1 MGVLQEQ
8 LQESLL
14 PLYQS
19 YKTLGCGAQIAVG
32 VVAFVTLSIALNVVK
47 QILFKNPNR
56 PPVVFHL
63 IPFIGSTVTYG
74 MDPIKFFDDCRKKYG
89 DCFTFILL
97 GTPTTV
103 YLGPNGN
110 DFILNGK
117 LRDVNAEEIY
127 TPLTT
132 PVFGK
137 DVVYDCPNS
146 KLMEQKK
153 FMKVALTTEA
163 FRSYVPIISNEV
175 QSYFKKSP
183 AFKGNSGTVSI
194 APKMAEITIFT
205 ASHCLQG
212 KEIRDGFDESLASLY
227 HDLDM
232 GFQPLNF
239 VLSWFPF
246 PWNKARDHAQRTIA
260 KIYMDVIAK
269 RRAEG
274 RTEGLDI
281 MSRLMNDTYKNGVKV
296 PDHEIAHMMIALL
309 MAGQHSS
316 SSTSSWIMLRLAQ
329 NPHIIE
335 ELYQEQIAALGA
347 DLPPLQYED
356 LAKLKLNQALVKETL
371 RLHAPI
377 HSILR
382 KVKADMPVPGTRMV
396 VPVGHNLLCA
406 PGVSAS
412 DPSFF
417 PQPDMWDPHRWEY
430 DSPNAPTIVRNDG
443 AAGDDEQVDY
453 GYGMVSKGGKSPYL
467 PFGAGRHRC
476 IGEQFANLQLQAI
489 IAEIVRLIKF
499 RNPDGSNSIMG
510 TNYQSMFSRPLEPC
524 PIYWERR
531 EKI

>member
-1 MGVLQEQ
+1 MGLLQDQ

-14 PLYQS
+14 PVYQS
-19 YKTLGCGAQIAVG
+19 YRSLTTSHQAIIGF
-32 VVAFVTLSIALNVVK
+32 VAFVTLSVVLNVAK
-47 QILFKNPNR
+47 QILLKNPNR

-63 IPFIGSTVTYG
+63 FPLIGSTVSYG
-74 MDPIKFFDDCRKKYG
+74 IDPPSFFVNCRKKYG

-97 GTPTTV
+97 GSPTTV
-103 YLGPNGN
+103 YVGPNGN

-153 FMKVALTTEA
+153 FMKIALTTEA
-163 FRSYVPIISNEV
+163 FRSYVPIITAEV

-183 AFKGNSGTVSI
+183 SFKASNGTTCI
-194 APKMAEITIFT
+194 APRMAEITIFT

-212 KEIRDGFDESLASLY
+212 KEVRDRFDESLAGLY

-239 VLSWFPF
+239 VFSWFPF
-246 PWNKARDHAQRTIA
+246 PWNKKRDNAQRRIA
-260 KIYMDVIAK
+260 KIYMEIIAQ

-274 RTEGLDI
+274 RTDGLDI
-281 MSRLMNDTYKNGVKV
+281 MSRLMNDTYKNGTKV
-296 PDHEIAHMMIALL
+296 PDHEVAHMMIALL

-329 NPHIIE
+329 NPHLIE
-335 ELYQEQIAALGA
+335 ELLEEQKRELGA
-347 DLPPLQYED
+347 DLPPLKYED

-382 KVKADMPVPGTRMV
+382 KVKSDMPVPGTRMV
-396 VPVGHNLLCA
+396 VPRGYTLLSA
-406 PGVSAS
+406 PGVSAN
-412 DPSFF
+412 DDAFF
-417 PQPDMWDPHRWEY
+417 PQPDLWDPHRWEQ
-430 DSPNAPTIVRNDG
+430 DSANAVTASRNDN
-443 AAGDDEQVDY
+443 DEEQVDY

-476 IGEQFANLQLQAI
+476 IGEQFANLQLQTI

-499 RNPDGSNSIMG
+499 RNPDGGNDIIG
-510 TNYQSMFSRPLEPC
+510 TDYQSMFSRPLEPC

-531 EKI
+531 DQI

>member
-1 MGVLQEQ
+1 MGLVQQQ
-8 LQESLL
+8 LQDSLL
-14 PLYQS
+14 PIYQS
-19 YKTLGCGAQIAVG
+19 YRSLGTASQAIIGF
-32 VVAFVTLSIALNVVK
+32 VVFLTLSVVLNVAS

-56 PPVVFHL
+56 PPVVFHFF
-63 IPFIGSTVTYG
+63 PFIGSTVTYG
-74 MDPIKFFDDCRKKYG
+74 IDPPSFFKSCRKKYG

-97 GTPTTV
+97 GSPTTV
-103 YLGPNGN
+103 CVGPSGN

-117 LRDVNAEEIY
+117 LREVNAEEIY

-153 FMKVALTTEA
+153 FMKIALTTEA
-163 FRSYVPIISNEV
+163 FRSYVPIISDEV
-175 QSYFKKSP
+175 RSFFKKSP
-183 AFKGNSGTVSI
+183 NFKGKNGVVSI
-194 APKMAEITIFT
+194 APKMAELTIFT

-212 KEIRDGFDESLASLY
+212 KEIRDDFDESLANLY

-239 VLSWFPF
+239 VFSWCPF
-246 PWNKARDHAQRTIA
+246 PWNKKRDIAQRTIS
-260 KIYMDVIAK
+260 KIYMEVMAK

-281 MSRLMNDTYKNGVKV
+281 MSRLMKDTYKNGVKV

-335 ELYQEQIAALGA
+335 ELLEEQKRELGE
-347 DLPPLQYED
+347 DLPPLKYED
-356 LAKLKLNQALVKETL
+356 LAKLKLNQGLVKETL

-377 HSILR
+377 HSIMR
-382 KVKADMPVPGTRMV
+382 KVKSDMIVPGTRMV
-396 VPVGHNLLCA
+396 IPKGYTLMSA
-406 PGVSAS
+406 PGVSAT
-412 DPSFF
+412 DDSFF
-417 PQPDMWDPHRWEY
+417 PNPDVWDPHRWDQ
-430 DSPNAPTIVRNDG
+430 DSANAVSIARSD
-443 AAGDDEQVDY
+443 ADEEQVDY

-476 IGEQFANLQLQAI
+476 IGEQFANLQLQTI
-489 IAEIVRLIKF
+489 VAEIVRLIKF
-499 RNPDGSNSIMG
+499 RNPDGGNSIIG
-510 TNYQSMFSRPLEPC
+510 TDYQSLFSRPLEPC
-524 PIYWERR
+524 PIYWEYRDQL
-531 EKI
+531 